1 MAKPGRECEDL
12 LSSLALWL
20 QDEVR
25 WSGPVIRETFMTT
38 SAQAGREEANKRVIC
53 MRALHVGEIVI
64 ITVIN
69 MQISAKYSP

>member
-1 MAKPGRECEDL
+1 M
-12 LSSLALWL
+12 
-20 QDEVR
+20 R